1 MLSESELALEKTGL
15 STNNIVNAYI
25 TPIYY
30 QITTQKMWQ
39 RKTNKMENKNT
50 LWSKLSAPQLREAI
64 EMFRSEQDSDN
75 EHLSFDEYQSVVNV
89 VALADWIEWEYS
101 EILMVR
107 QEQEYIWEQEVKDA
121 KVN

>member
-1 MLSESELALEKTGL
+1 VEQQQK
-15 STNNIVNAYI
+15 
-25 TPIYY
+25 
-30 QITTQKMWQ
+30 QKMVTPFW
-39 RKTNKMENKNT
+39 T
-50 LWSKLSAPQLREAI
+50 KLSAPQLREAI

-107 QEQEYIWEQEVKDA
+107 QEQEYIWEQEVKES
-121 KVN
+121 NEYIRNGGQ

>member
-1 MLSESELALEKTGL
+1 
-15 STNNIVNAYI
+15 
-25 TPIYY
+25 
-30 QITTQKMWQ
+30 
-39 RKTNKMENKNT
+39 MENKNT

-101 EILMVR
+101 EILMLR
-107 QEQEYIWEQEVKDA
+107 QQWENTMRAEAEYDA
-121 KVN
+121 KLEEEGLL

>member
-1 MLSESELALEKTGL
+1 MRTVEQQQK
-15 STNNIVNAYI
+15 
-25 TPIYY
+25 
-30 QITTQKMWQ
+30 QKMVTPFW
-39 RKTNKMENKNT
+39 T
-50 LWSKLSAPQLREAI
+50 KLSAPQLREAI

-107 QEQEYIWEQEVKDA
+107 QEQEYIWEQEVKES
-121 KVN
+121 NEYIRNGGQ